1 MNTVLGSGAVCGR
14 RKIFFPASAM
24 ELVFLVVHQHR
35 EQRGVQEGRERGGCG
50 EHDGCTIKR
59 AHHLKTGET
68 LSRPFAKDACLS
80 SEFSLALE

>member
-35 EQRGVQEGRERGGCG
+35 EQRGVQEGRERGVR
-50 EHDGCTIKR
+50 CTR
-59 AHHLKTGET
+59 RLY
-68 LSRPFAKDACLS
+68 DNDV
-80 SEFSLALE
+80 